1 MKKGTMVQMMQVIA
15 ALQTLRNENKDIYP
29 QYLDTSLSEIQE
41 NLIFELIKDDDCYK
55 TGDL

>member
-15 ALQTLRNENKDIYP
+15 ALQALRNKNEQIYP
-29 QYLDTSLSEIQE
+29 EYLDNGLSEIQE

>member
-15 ALQTLRNENKDIYP
+15 ALQALRNENKDIYP

>member
-1 MKKGTMVQMMQVIA
+1 MVQMMQVIA
-15 ALQTLRNENKDIYP
+15 ALQALRNENKDIYP

>member
-1 MKKGTMVQMMQVIA
+1 MKKGTMIQMMQVIA
-15 ALQTLRNENKDIYP
+15 ALQALRNEDKDIYP

-41 NLIFELIKDDDCYK
+41 NLIFELIKDDGCYK